1 MDNTAKIP
9 SYLSRDRLGP
19 WETYLVQIDRVEPH
33 LDRALLTRVE
43 TLTRPKRALIVDV
56 PIRLDNGEIA
66 HFEGYRVQHNLSR
79 GPGKGG
85 IRFHPEVTPN

>member
-33 LDRALLTRVE
+33 LDRALLPWVE
-43 TLTRPKRALIVDV
+43 PLTRPKRALIVDV
-56 PIRLDNGEIA
+56 PIRLDNG
-66 HFEGYRVQHNLSR
+66 
-79 GPGKGG
+79 
-85 IRFHPEVTPN
+85 